1 MGLPRVVPERSDAAR
16 ADGLAGRGR
25 RSKIVQQFF
34 ERNVGLLQN
43 GLQRLRLDDAVHRHT
58 GMKRAFWVMAM
69 RIGLSDEPKPSRF
82 KADIPTQRDPNED
95 VSKLK
100 PNPLTLVV
108 SISPD
113 LQIKLNQDAMGS
125 VNDPSELSAKLQ
137 QTFQQRKEQHAY
149 KVGMEAATNIPED
162 QRIEKTVFVK
172 APRALHYGDVVKV
185 IDAIKGAGANPVGL
199 QVDDLP

>member
-1 MGLPRVVPERSDAAR
+1 
-16 ADGLAGRGR
+16 
-25 RSKIVQQFF
+25 
-34 ERNVGLLQN
+34 
-43 GLQRLRLDDAVHRHT
+43 
-58 GMKRAFWVMAM
+58 MAM
-69 RIGLSDEPKPSRF
+69 SGGGNRAVPYINVTPLIDVLLVLLIIFMVVTPLRPSRF

-108 SISPD
+108 TISTD
-113 LQIKLNQDAMGS
+113 LKLNQEAMGS
-125 VNDPSELSAKLQ
+125 VNDPSNLAAKLQ
-137 QTFQQRKEQHAY
+137 LVFQQRKEQHAY
-149 KVGMEAATNIPED
+149 KYGMEGATNIPED

-172 APRALHYGDVVKV
+172 APRALRYGDVVKV

>member
-1 MGLPRVVPERSDAAR
+1 MGMSAGGGSNRAVPYINVTPLIDVLLVVLIIFMVVTP
-16 ADGLAGRGR
+16 L
-25 RSKIVQQFF
+25 
-34 ERNVGLLQN
+34 
-43 GLQRLRLDDAVHRHT
+43 
-58 GMKRAFWVMAM
+58 
-69 RIGLSDEPKPSRF
+69 KPSSF
-82 KADIPTQRDPNED
+82 KADVPTQRDPNED

-108 SISPD
+108 SISTD
-113 LQIKLNQDAMGS
+113 LQLKLNQDPMGS
-125 VNDPSELSAKLQ
+125 VNDTSALAGKLQ

-149 KVGMEAATNIPED
+149 KVGMETATSVPED

-185 IDAIKGAGANPVGL
+185 IDAIKGAGASPVGL